1 MTVRDARSLL
11 DMRVANRHFF
21 DPWEPDSSRELYTAD
36 GQRKDLAQRERDW
49 HEDRRYSFAIVSP
62 EDEII
67 GGIVLSNVIRGALQS
82 ANVGY
87 YVAKAHNDKGVGSE
101 AVRQVVRFAFDEL
114 GLHRVEAGVMPHNPR
129 SMRVLEK
136 AGFTRIGFA
145 PHYLKLHGEWREHHL
160 FQITVE
166 DLDR

>member
-1 MTVRDARSLL
+1 MTVADAPGLL
-11 DMRVANRHFF
+11 AMRVANRDFF
-21 DPWEPDSSRELYTAD
+21 DPWEPDASRDLYTAE

-49 HEDRRYSFAIVSP
+49 REDRRYSFAITSP
-62 EDEII
+62 EGEII

-87 YVAKAHNDKGVGSE
+87 YVAEAHNNKGVATE
-101 AVRQVVRFAFDEL
+101 AVKQVVRFAFDNL

-129 SMRVLEK
+129 SKRVLEK
-136 AGFTRIGFA
+136 AGFRSIGFA
-145 PHYLKLHGEWREHHL
+145 RNYLRIHDGWRDHHL

-166 DLDR
+166 DLE

>member
-1 MTVRDARSLL
+1 MRVADAKGMLAL
-11 DMRVANRHFF
+11 RVANRYFF
-21 DPWEPDSSRELYTAD
+21 EPWEPDSSRELYTPE
-36 GQRKDLAQRERDW
+36 GQRRDLVQREDDW
-49 HEDRRYSFAIVSP
+49 HTDRRYSFAIAAP
-62 EDEII
+62 DGEIV

-87 YVAKAHNDKGVGSE
+87 YVAEKHNGRGIATE
-101 AVRQVVRFAFDEL
+101 AVRQVVRFAFEEI

-145 PHYLKLHGEWREHHL
+145 PHYLKLRGGWKDHHL
-160 FQITVE
+160 FQITSE
-166 DLDR
+166 DIAG

>member
-1 MTVRDARSLL
+1 MTVADADALL
-11 DMRVANRHFF
+11 ALRVSNRAFF
-21 DPWEPDSSRELYTAD
+21 DPWEPDSSGELYTVE

-49 HEDRRYSFAIVSP
+49 RDDKRYSFAITSP
-62 EDEII
+62 EGEII
-67 GGIVLSNVIRGALQS
+67 GGIVLSNVLRGALQS

-87 YVAKAHNDKGVGSE
+87 YVAESHNNRGVATE
-101 AVRQVVRFAFDEL
+101 AVRHVVRFAFDKL

-136 AGFTRIGFA
+136 AGFTKIGFA
-145 PHYLKLHGEWREHHL
+145 PHYLKIHDAWRDHHL

-166 DLDR
+166 DVR

>member
-1 MTVRDARSLL
+1 
-11 DMRVANRHFF
+11 MRVANQTFF
-21 DPWEPDSSRELYTAD
+21 DPWEPDSSRDLYTAD

-49 HEDRRYSFAIVSP
+49 REDRRYSFAIVAP
-62 EDEII
+62 NGEII

-87 YVAKAHNDKGVGSE
+87 YVAEAHNGRGVATE
-101 AVRQVVRFAFDEL
+101 AVRQVARFAFEEI

-136 AGFTRIGFA
+136 AGFTHIGIA
-145 PHYLKLHGEWREHHL
+145 PHYLRLQGAWRDHHL
-160 FQITVE
+160 FQITAE
-166 DLDR
+166 DLDG